1 MKDNLSGLMKKKAGG
16 YIFMGKVKFFFVFL
30 LVLNLKLFSQVA
42 IEVVDD
48 SEDMVGQRL
57 VFKVKEKFASS
68 SIFRL
73 TYKDEPRVQVII
85 LTMDRFKGDR
95 FQENISTMY
104 AVIWVFKFEVGLPI
118 YLNSTMGFAG
128 SQVLDESAE
137 SIVAKTEKLISTI
150 IKLLQPKEN

>member
-1 MKDNLSGLMKKKAGG
+1 
-16 YIFMGKVKFFFVFL
+16 MGKVKFFFVFL

-118 YLNSTMGFAG
+118 YLNGTMGFAG

>member
-1 MKDNLSGLMKKKAGG
+1 
-16 YIFMGKVKFFFVFL
+16 
-30 LVLNLKLFSQVA
+30 
-42 IEVVDD
+42 
-48 SEDMVGQRL
+48 
-57 VFKVKEKFASS
+57 
-68 SIFRL
+68 
-73 TYKDEPRVQVII
+73 
-85 LTMDRFKGDR
+85 MDRFKGDR

>member
-1 MKDNLSGLMKKKAGG
+1 MKKKTGG
-16 YIFMGKVKFFFVFL
+16 YIFMGKVKLFFVFL

>member
-1 MKDNLSGLMKKKAGG
+1 
-16 YIFMGKVKFFFVFL
+16 MGKVKFFFVFL

-73 TYKDEPRVQVII
+73 TYKDEPRVQSY
-85 LTMDRFKGDR
+85 
-95 FQENISTMY
+95 N
-104 AVIWVFKFEVGLPI
+104 
-118 YLNSTMGFAG
+118 
-128 SQVLDESAE
+128 LDDG
-137 SIVAKTEKLISTI
+137 
-150 IKLLQPKEN
+150 